1 MSVNEPLMPI
11 NAACFRTLWEWSLM
25 LRAFTRCGNDCL
37 FFDACYYDYKC
48 LMYETE

>member
-1 MSVNEPLMPI
+1 
-11 NAACFRTLWEWSLM
+11 M
-25 LRAFTRCGNDCL
+25 LRAFTRGRMVVNAACFARCGNDCL